1 MAECADPILRS
12 FTVNVG
18 YVSLSIGVL
27 LGFALGTFL
36 HWRTIAW
43 VCIVLPAITLFSIA
57 FIPETPVWL
66 VRNGNIEKA
75 LKSLTWLRGNEI
87 LATKEFGKLS
97 TRFDDEKSLEWQQ
110 SEQAQTFWKICTEK
124 GVYRPTII
132 VFLFIIF
139 FNLSGTYLIVIYA
152 VDIVNDLQLPLIDK
166 STGTV
171 ILSAIRLAVTVLF
184 CWLFIHVQR
193 RKIYLLAGIG
203 STLSTAAL
211 AFYIFGDFSKAL
223 DPATDVCIKGA
234 LMAMYVATNTG
245 FQITPGFMIGELLPA
260 KVRGRVAG
268 YLYTVFSIVIFI
280 IAKMFPS
287 MRNQIGIDGILVV
300 WALASL
306 SATMLIYFTI
316 PETKGK
322 SLEEIEDYFR
332 YGGWI
337 YRLRNNDN
345 NGEYKGTAQQCT

>member
-1 MAECADPILRS
+1 M
-12 FTVNVG
+12 
-18 YVSLSIGVL
+18 L
-27 LGFALGTFL
+27 LAFALGAFL

-43 VCIVLPAITLFSIA
+43 VCVVMPAITLFTIA
-57 FIPETPVWL
+57 IIPETPVWL
-66 VRNGNIEKA
+66 VRNGEIDRA
-75 LKSLTWLRGNEI
+75 LKSLTWLRGNKI
-87 LATKEFGKLS
+87 LGTNELNKLS
-97 TRFDDEKSLEWQQ
+97 SRFDDDESQEKQQ
-110 SEQAQTFWKICTEK
+110 NEQAQSIWKICTK
-124 GVYRPTII
+124 KAVHRPTVI

-152 VDIVNDLQLPLIDK
+152 VDIVNDLKLPMIDK

-184 CWLFIHVQR
+184 CWLFIHVPR

-203 STLSTAAL
+203 STFSTAAL
-211 AFYIFGDFSKAL
+211 AFYIFAGFSNGL
-223 DPATDVCIKGA
+223 DPATDVCFKGT
-234 LMAMYVATNTG
+234 LITMYVATNTG

-268 YLYTVFSIVIFI
+268 YLYTTFSIIIFI
-280 IAKMFPS
+280 ITKLFPS
-287 MRNQIGIDGILVV
+287 MRNQFGIDGILVV

-306 SATMLIYFTI
+306 AATMLIYFTI

-322 SLEEIEDYFR
+322 SLDEIEDYFR

-337 YRLRNNDN
+337 YHPRENVN
-345 NGEYKGTAQQCT
+345 NGECKPNAQQCRSRTSKVLPSCSDAIRMN

>member
-27 LGFALGTFL
+27 LAFALGAFL

-43 VCIVLPAITLFSIA
+43 VCIVLPAITLFAIA
-57 FIPETPVWL
+57 IIPETPVWL
-66 VRNGNIEKA
+66 VRNGKIEKA
-75 LKSLTWLRGNEI
+75 LKSLTWLRGNKI
-87 LATKEFGKLS
+87 FATDELNKLS
-97 TRFDDEKSLEWQQ
+97 TRFDDDKSLEKQQ
-110 SEQAQTFWKICTEK
+110 NEQAQSLWKICTEK
-124 GVYRPTII
+124 AVYRPTII
-132 VFLFIIF
+132 VFLFILF

-152 VDIVNDLQLPLIDK
+152 VDILGDLKLPMIDK
-166 STGTV
+166 TTGTV
-171 ILSAIRLAVTVLF
+171 IFSAIRLAVTVLF
-184 CWLFIHVQR
+184 CWLFIHVPR

-211 AFYIFGDFSKAL
+211 AFYIFGDFSNVL
-223 DPATDVCIKGA
+223 DPNTDVCIKGA
-234 LMAMYVATNTG
+234 LMAVYIATNTG

-268 YLYTVFSIVIFI
+268 YLYTTFSIIVFI
-280 IAKMFPS
+280 ITKMFPS
-287 MRNQIGIDGILVV
+287 TRNRIGIDGILVV

-306 SATMLIYFTI
+306 AATILIYFTI

-322 SLEEIEDYFR
+322 SLNEIEDYFR

-337 YRLRNNDN
+337 YRPRDNDN
-345 NGEYKGTAQQCT
+345 NGECKRTAQQCT